1 MKKRNV
7 FRLIGTVSFI
17 CFSIAAFHAFSTET
31 GEEDEVFTLV
41 QKKDYF
47 TALGISRPS
56 SEIVAMDF
64 RIDSLDGGSV
74 KLSDFRGKVVLLNFW
89 ATWCGPCKAE
99 VNDINTLYEKLKSE
113 GFTVFTVDIRES
125 ARKVAS
131 FMKKNSLRFPVYLDE
146 SGEISAQYGITGIP
160 TTFIVDPEGKIVG
173 RAIGP
178 RPWSSTDS
186 VEFMRSLI
194 K

>member
-1 MKKRNV
+1 MKKRCV
-7 FRLIGTVSFI
+7 FRLIQTVSFL
-17 CFSIAAFHAFSTET
+17 CFALVALNALGTET
-31 GEEDEVFTLV
+31 GEENEAFRLV
-41 QKKDYF
+41 QKKDYY
-47 TALGISRPS
+47 AELGISRPI

-64 RIDSLDGGSV
+64 RIDSLGGGSA
-74 KLSDFRGKVVLLNFW
+74 KLSDFRGKVVFLNFW

-99 VNDINTLYEKLKSE
+99 VSDINILYKELKGE
-113 GFTVFTVDIRES
+113 DFTVFAIDIREP
-125 ARKVAS
+125 ARKVSS
-131 FMKKNSLRFPVYLDE
+131 FMKKNSLNFPVYLDV

-160 TTFIVDPEGKIVG
+160 TTFIVDPEGRIVG